1 MNIQT
6 LKIEKRSSLSS
17 SPRPP
22 TSNTQNGSV
31 LIAVLVLTLIVGV
44 MATSMLNSTDQSQQ
58 VASATIQR
66 DRAFQSIDSAIG
78 EAEIFLIEETEQRL
92 FADNNGSEGVFRR
105 NARTDRWWEADV
117 FQGEFKLDQN
127 TILGVYEQPRYVI
140 EEIGNYIYDGES
152 GIVNLDVGSASYGR
166 LSNGAREVVL
176 LSVEAYGKG
185 SYDSVQ
191 AAGESVVVLNF

>member
-105 NARTDRWWEADV
+105 DARTDRWWEADV
-117 FQGEFKLDQN
+117 FHC
-127 TILGVYEQPRYVI
+127 
-140 EEIGNYIYDGES
+140 
-152 GIVNLDVGSASYGR
+152 
-166 LSNGAREVVL
+166 L
-176 LSVEAYGKG
+176 LYTS
-185 SYDSVQ
+185 D
-191 AAGESVVVLNF
+191 AADE